1 MFFRLSLF
9 PQSNA
14 KLPMKVLDAIA
25 HIMKKEGVEYL
36 SAYPTTALIEST
48 AEVGIRPIICR
59 QERVGVGIADGYARV
74 NNGNPPGVFAMQ
86 NGPGAENAFA
96 GVATAYS
103 DAVPMLLL
111 PLGHPRARDGVFPL
125 FSSMRSFSDITKSVE
140 QISTASQIGETMRRA
155 FARLK
160 MGRPGPVMVEI
171 PTDIADAEVDAS
183 ILESYKPVKATLS
196 TADSQD
202 VLSASRALLDAKAP
216 IIHAGQGV
224 LYANATEE
232 LIELAELLQIPV
244 MTTLA
249 GKSAFPEK
257 HPLALGSGSSVM
269 NGCVYHFLGQADVVF
284 GIGTSFTKHGMT
296 TTIPSDKVFI
306 HATNDPIDIDKDYY
320 TDYPVIGDAKLVLQ
334 QFIEACKG
342 LRPSIDQDD
351 NRVVEEIASVR
362 KAWLKEWTPKLTS
375 DEVPITPYRVIWEF
389 MNNVDPAEAIVTH
402 DSGSPRDQLMPFYQ
416 SGGPRTYLGWGKSHG
431 LGTGLGLNI
440 GAKLAAP
447 DKFVVNFMGDAA
459 FGMTGLD
466 FETAARSSI
475 PILTV
480 VLNNSTM
487 AIETTHMARSHE
499 LYGTRDIGGN
509 YADMGRAMGGWA
521 ERVADPAD
529 VGPAILRARKATE
542 DGQASLLEF
551 ITSEETAFSY
561 RRPFG

>member
-1 MFFRLSLF
+1 
-9 PQSNA
+9 
-14 KLPMKVLDAIA
+14 MKVLDAIA
-25 HIMKKEGVEYL
+25 RIMKKEGVAYL
-36 SAYPTTALIEST
+36 SAYPTTALIESA
-48 AEVGIRPIICR
+48 AEVGIQPIICR

-74 NNGNPPGVFAMQ
+74 TNGNPPGVFAMQ

-125 FSSMRSFSDITKSVE
+125 FSSVRSFSDITKSVE

-183 ILESYKPVKATLS
+183 IPESYKPVKATLAK
-196 TADSQD
+196 ADSQA
-202 VLSASRALLDAKAP
+202 VLSAASALINAKAP

-224 LYANATEE
+224 LYADATEE
-232 LIELAELLQIPV
+232 LVELAELLQVPV

-269 NGCVYHFLGQADVVF
+269 NGCVYHFLSRADVIF
-284 GIGTSFTKHGMT
+284 GIGTSFTKHSMT
-296 TTIPSDKVFI
+296 TTIPSGKAFI

-320 TDYPVIGDAKLVLQ
+320 IDYPLIGDAKLVLQ
-334 QFIEACKG
+334 QFIAACKD
-342 LRPSIDQDD
+342 LCPNINQDD
-351 NRVVEEIASVR
+351 SKVVEEIASVQ
-362 KAWLKEWTPKLTS
+362 KAWLKEWIPKLTS
-375 DEVPITPYRVIWEF
+375 AEVPITPYRVIWEF

-466 FETAARSSI
+466 FETAARNSI

-509 YADMGRAMGGWA
+509 YADMALAMGGWA

-529 VGPAILRARKATE
+529 VGPAILRAKRATE

>member
-1 MFFRLSLF
+1 
-9 PQSNA
+9 
-14 KLPMKVLDAIA
+14 
-25 HIMKKEGVEYL
+25 
-36 SAYPTTALIEST
+36 
-48 AEVGIRPIICR
+48 
-59 QERVGVGIADGYARV
+59 
-74 NNGNPPGVFAMQ
+74 
-86 NGPGAENAFA
+86 
-96 GVATAYS
+96 
-103 DAVPMLLL
+103 
-111 PLGHPRARDGVFPL
+111 
-125 FSSMRSFSDITKSVE
+125 
-140 QISTASQIGETMRRA
+140 
-155 FARLK
+155 
-160 MGRPGPVMVEI
+160 MVEI

-183 ILESYKPVKATLS
+183 ILENYKPVKSTLS
-196 TADSQD
+196 KADSQD
-202 VLSASRALLDAKAP
+202 IFSAARALLDAKSP

-232 LIELAELLQIPV
+232 LIELAELLQVPV

-269 NGCVYHFLGQADVVF
+269 NGCVYHFLSRADVIF
-284 GIGTSFTKHGMT
+284 GVGTSFTKHGMT
-296 TTIPSDKVFI
+296 TTIPSGKVFI

-320 TDYPVIGDAKLVLQ
+320 IDYPVIGDAKLVLQ
-334 QFIEACKG
+334 QFIEACKD
-342 LRPSIDQDD
+342 LQNSSINQDD
-351 NRVVEEIASVR
+351 SKIVKEIASVR
-362 KAWLKEWTPKLTS
+362 KAWLKEWAPKLTS

-389 MNNVDPAEAIVTH
+389 MNNVDATEAIVTH

-466 FETAARSSI
+466 FETASRNNI
-475 PILTV
+475 PILTI

-509 YADMGRAMGGWA
+509 YAEMALAMGGWA

-561 RRPFG
+561 RRPFS

>member
-1 MFFRLSLF
+1 
-9 PQSNA
+9 
-14 KLPMKVLDAIA
+14 MKVLDVIA
-25 HIMKKEGVEYL
+25 HVLKKEGVEYL

-48 AEVGIRPIICR
+48 AEVGIKPIICR

-74 NNGNPPGVFAMQ
+74 TNGNSPGVFAMQ

-103 DAVPMLLL
+103 DAVPILLL
-111 PLGHPRARDGVFPL
+111 PLGHPRERDGVFPQ
-125 FSSMRSFSDITKSVE
+125 FSSVRSFSDITKFVE
-140 QISTASQIGETMRRA
+140 QISTASQVGETMRRA

-171 PTDIADAEVDAS
+171 PSDVADVEVDAS
-183 ILESYKPVKATLS
+183 ILENYKPIKATLS
-196 TADSQD
+196 KADLEAVQ
-202 VLSASRALLDAKAP
+202 SAARALLNAKSP
-216 IIHAGQGV
+216 VIYAGQGV
-224 LYANATEE
+224 LYADASEE
-232 LIELAELLQIPV
+232 LVELAELLQVPV

-269 NGCVYHFLGQADVVF
+269 NGCVYHFLRQADVVF
-284 GIGTSFTKHGMT
+284 GIGTSFTKHSMT
-296 TTIPSDKVFI
+296 TTIPSGKVFI

-320 TDYPVIGDAKLVLQ
+320 TDYPIIGDAKLVLQ
-334 QFIEACKG
+334 QFIDACKD
-342 LRPSIDQDD
+342 LQSASADQGDS
-351 NRVVEEIASVR
+351 NVVGEIASVR

-389 MNNVDPAEAIVTH
+389 MNNVDPREAIVTH

-466 FETAARSSI
+466 FETAARNGI
-475 PILTV
+475 PILTI

-509 YADMGRAMGGWA
+509 YADMALAMGGWA
-521 ERVADPAD
+521 ERVDDPTD

-561 RRPFG
+561 RRPFS